1 MLCFILL
8 TPLLLGGLTLNT
20 FAAGIRIYQGLKI
33 VHFLVSLMRF
43 PVVLQ
48 VNTAG
53 QKPAPLVMSLT
64 NPKPTIFF
72 SADRKTQSSEGLNSS
87 LAQLPGSY
95 GVAKTR

>member
-1 MLCFILL
+1 
-8 TPLLLGGLTLNT
+8 
-20 FAAGIRIYQGLKI
+20 
-33 VHFLVSLMRF
+33 
-43 PVVLQ
+43 
-48 VNTAG
+48 
-53 QKPAPLVMSLT
+53 MSLT